1 MAVFAPAAGAD
12 FDFNALLH
20 RAINEEHDNDLE
32 DYAVEPVV
40 LDDDHMALPLLTPP
54 SSLPATLSHSL
65 PTPTAVPP
73 ISTSAA
79 TPGPSRHAPP
89 KRGTNELAYR
99 KAKGKAREKVKAQ
112 QRRDA
117 AVYGDFAVK
126 PRMVNKHIMKPG
138 QPIRTSLDAGNMPHA
153 STGYVGLQDS
163 EGTGRIFELEELVG
177 RDSEYG
183 FELRKWNGW

>member
-1 MAVFAPAAGAD
+1 M
-12 FDFNALLH
+12 
-20 RAINEEHDNDLE
+20 
-32 DYAVEPVV
+32 
-40 LDDDHMALPLLTPP
+40 
-54 SSLPATLSHSL
+54 
-65 PTPTAVPP
+65 
-73 ISTSAA
+73 
-79 TPGPSRHAPP
+79 
-89 KRGTNELAYR
+89 
-99 KAKGKAREKVKAQ
+99 KAQ